1 MFPAKSAMTSCLKRN
16 RNSLTN
22 VGLVGLL
29 VFILTACQPAK
40 IAEIEPKDNT
50 NTTATQDLKDLLPPE
65 RTPSTEDLSD
75 TPTVDPLVRLIEP
88 APAVIGLR
96 APEALTDEKIK
107 IAILLPLSGPTAAV
121 GNDLL
126 RAANIALFDLGN
138 SQLELLPYDTK
149 GTPRGAESAAAEA
162 LVSGAELILGPLF
175 SSSVA
180 TVHPLARE
188 RGVNVITFSTDTT
201 VAGDGVYV
209 MGLTVGQQIKRAMEF
224 AYRQGLFNFAVL
236 APNSPYGDAVVKNVT
251 ETSTALGLSL
261 DRTVRYPTDVPAG
274 SQDLHEIAKIL
285 GDYRLRQKQLEKEI
299 ELYASKEDAESKAYV
314 KRLEKLDTFG
324 EVTFDALIIP
334 EGGARLK
341 ELASLVSYYDVD
353 PEVVQFI
360 GTGLWEDPS
369 LSAEPAL
376 VGGWFSAPAPEK
388 AAAFQK
394 RFTELYGYQPS
405 RIASLAYDA
414 MALAGVM
421 ALDPADIRF
430 SRDAIENPSGFTGYD
445 GIFRFP
451 ENGIAERGLAVLEVG
466 PRKQLVLEPEPESFA
481 PALN

>member
-1 MFPAKSAMTSCLKRN
+1 MTSCLKRN
-16 RNSLTN
+16 RNSLTY
-22 VGLVGLL
+22 VGLVSLL
-29 VFILTACQPAK
+29 AFILTACQPAK

-96 APEALTDEKIK
+96 APEALTEEKIK

-138 SQLELLPYDTK
+138 GQLELLPLDTK

-180 TVHPLARE
+180 TVRPLARE

-285 GDYRLRQKQLEKEI
+285 GDYGLRQKQLEKEI
-299 ELYASKEDAESKAYV
+299 ELYAAKEDAESKAYV

-466 PRKQLVLEPEPESFA
+466 PKKQLVLEPEPESFA